1 MRMVTSAFKPYQ
13 LNVKIKFY
21 EMAMTDKSKAS
32 AKSKTINTTIKI
44 VNGNFSC

>member
-32 AKSKTINTTIKI
+32 AKSKTINTIKI